1 MQRGND
7 IRKWAA
13 AGLAG
18 VLAWGVL
25 AWWHPSNDVRYSVC
39 LTRRVLDLPCPGC
52 GFTRASAHLAKGEW
66 AQALRMHPLAAVVA
80 VQGIFIWLG
89 WGALLLSG
97 RKAPLGWVNPWLLS
111 QAALFIGLW
120 IFRWA
125 SGTLPP

>member
-1 MQRGND
+1 
-7 IRKWAA
+7 
-13 AGLAG
+13 
-18 VLAWGVL
+18 
-25 AWWHPSNDVRYSVC
+25 
-39 LTRRVLDLPCPGC
+39 
-52 GFTRASAHLAKGEW
+52 
-66 AQALRMHPLAAVVA
+66 MHPLAAIVA

-125 SGTLPP
+125 SGTLPL